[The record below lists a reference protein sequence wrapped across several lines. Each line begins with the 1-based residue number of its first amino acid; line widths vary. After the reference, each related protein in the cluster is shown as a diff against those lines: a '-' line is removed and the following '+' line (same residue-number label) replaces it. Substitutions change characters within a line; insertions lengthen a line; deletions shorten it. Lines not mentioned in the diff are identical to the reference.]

1 MKRINELSDK
11 LKRERKERYEERIK
25 MQKKKEENQKIL
37 KGMQKFQSLILNL
50 NNNDTNEEISFKVR
64 KISKN

>member
-25 MQKKKEENQKIL
+25 MQKKKEEN
-37 KGMQKFQSLILNL
+37 
-50 NNNDTNEEISFKVR
+50 
-64 KISKN
+64 